1 MKELKEE
8 RAKKQEL
15 KAQLKEL
22 GKPKRPVSSFLL
34 FYVEEAT
41 KGKVNTKS
49 VKAKYDALT
58 ESQKNAYKQ
67 KANAALEE
75 YR

>member
-8 RAKKQEL
+8 RVKKQEL

-22 GKPKRPVSSFLL
+22 GKPKRPVSAFIQ
-34 FYVEEAT
+34 FYIEEAT
-41 KGKVNTKS
+41 KGKVNVKV
-49 VKAKYDALT
+49 VKAKYDTLT
-58 ESQKNAYKQ
+58 ESQKNAYKE
-67 KANAALEE
+67 KANAGLEE